1 MGWEQTM
8 KNRPFTKSGKSNRDS
23 DYILILFQISYQESE
38 KKSVQKNKTSKILQ
52 IQSIVFS
59 ITKSQILKLLNPE
72 KSEREGRGGGV
83 RVCDPLIYSPRH
95 PHF

>member
-38 KKSVQKNKTSKILQ
+38 KKIL
-52 IQSIVFS
+52 
-59 ITKSQILKLLNPE
+59 TKK
-72 KSEREGRGGGV
+72 
-83 RVCDPLIYSPRH
+83 
-95 PHF
+95 